1 MTYHPHR
8 RPGLDEPLDVLAQ
21 AQHIADLQR
30 DPSAVSTSLE
40 LEVFTGKRFDALG
53 RRISRQQTPG
63 FHKGVAPKNKGKEYK
78 PTPPSVA
85 ECMAMLNACATNP
98 HGRRLY
104 AALILLWQGA
114 LRCFEA
120 LALTE
125 DDIDET
131 SGSILV
137 RHGKGDKTATIK
149 MAAWAWP
156 FLAEWRDIRATL
168 ADPHGPLICVIGPGR
183 GGACATTGQAL
194 ATTQMRSQVRAI
206 ARAAGVKRRC
216 APHQLRHAWAVQ
228 AYTAGVPLRA
238 IQLHLRHEN
247 IGITDTYLQGLGV
260 GVSHDQ
266 VYQQSVPLIPAT
278 ELLTAMAGDRR

>member
-1 MTYHPHR
+1 
-8 RPGLDEPLDVLAQ
+8 
-21 AQHIADLQR
+21 
-30 DPSAVSTSLE
+30 
-40 LEVFTGKRFDALG
+40 
-53 RRISRQQTPG
+53 
-63 FHKGVAPKNKGKEYK
+63 
-78 PTPPSVA
+78 
-85 ECMAMLNACATNP
+85 MAMLNACRPDA

-125 DDIDET
+125 NDIDES
-131 SGSILV
+131 SGSIIV

-156 FLAEWRDIRATL
+156 FLAEWRDIRTTL
-168 ADPHGPLICVIGPGR
+168 PDPTGPLICVIGPGH
-183 GGACATTGQAL
+183 GAACATTGQAL
-194 ATTQMRSQVRAI
+194 ATTQMRSMVRAI
-206 ARAAGVKRRC
+206 ARTAGVKRRC

-278 ELLTAMAGDRR
+278 ELLTAMAGGRR

>member
-1 MTYHPHR
+1 MSHSRHR
-8 RPGLDEPLDVLAQ
+8 RDATAPLLDILATAQ
-21 AQHIADLQR
+21 AVAEANTTTE
-30 DPSAVSTSLE
+30 PSESLE
-40 LEVFTGKRFDALG
+40 LALFTGKRYDVLG
-53 RRISRQQTPG
+53 RRITPQQTPG
-63 FHKGVAPKNKGKEYK
+63 FHRGVSPANKGKEYK

-85 ECMAMLNACATNP
+85 ECMAMLHACRP
-98 HGRRLY
+98 DIHGRRLY

-125 DDIDET
+125 NDLDEA
-131 SGSILV
+131 SGSIRV
-137 RHGKGDKTATIK
+137 RHGKGNKTATIK

-156 FLAEWRDIRATL
+156 FLAEWRDLRTEL
-168 ADPHGPLICVIGPGR
+168 PNPSGPLLCVIGPVHGV
-183 GGACATTGQAL
+183 GSTAGQPL

-206 ARAAGVKRRC
+206 ARQAGVKRRV

-238 IQLHLRHEN
+238 IQTHLRHEN
-247 IGITDTYLQGLGV
+247 IGVTDTYLQGLGV
-260 GVSHDQ
+260 GISHDQ

-278 ELLTAMAGDRR
+278 ELLTAMGRR